1 MENFAFIQPPLE
13 GFGLRWGFMITHS
26 PENFC
31 LRETVKWFLPIVD
44 KSAHFLSD
52 FLWCKIKIK
61 EYAALLEK
69 IPTWVFAGLQS

>member
-1 MENFAFIQPPLE
+1 MPLKQKNNLRFAQWKNFALIQPPLE
-13 GFGLRWGFMITHS
+13 GFGLRRDFMITPS

-52 FLWCKIKIK
+52 FL
-61 EYAALLEK
+61 
-69 IPTWVFAGLQS
+69 

>member
-1 MENFAFIQPPLE
+1 MEKFCIYPAAIRR
-13 GFGLRWGFMITHS
+13 FGLRWGFMITPS